1 MRIVVT
7 GASGFVGSNLWG
19 YLKDVQKDFIIEPY
33 NRSDGIQQLQKIPS
47 FSAIIHLAGKAHDL
61 KNVADSSEYYS
72 ANYEFTK
79 QIFNAFLQSSAEV
92 FIFMSS
98 VKAVADNFHGI
109 LEETVKPSPQT
120 HYGKSKLL
128 AENFIMES
136 LYSPNK
142 RVYILRP
149 SMIHGPGNKGNL
161 NSLFKL
167 VRSGIPWPLGRFVNK
182 RSYCSIENICFVIK
196 ELILRKEIPS
206 GIYNASDDCS
216 VSTNEIVDLISRELK
231 SPNRKINVP
240 KSFVYLF
247 LKGTDFFNLK
257 FFRNNFEK
265 LTGDFEVSNKKIKS
279 VLNVDMPVDALEGLR
294 KSIKSLNTK

>member
-19 YLKDVQKDFIIEPY
+19 YLKDVQKDFILESY

-47 FSAIIHLAGKAHDL
+47 YSAIVHLAGKAHDL
-61 KNVADSSEYYS
+61 KNIADSSEYYS
-72 ANYEFTK
+72 ANFEFTK
-79 QIFNAFLQSSAEV
+79 HIFNAFLQSSAEV
-92 FIFMSS
+92 FIFLSS

-120 HYGKSKLL
+120 HYGKSKLF
-128 AENFIMES
+128 AEDFIMES

-206 GIYNASDDCS
+206 GIYNVSDDSS
-216 VSTNEIVDLISRELK
+216 VSTNDIVDLIISELQQAPK
-231 SPNRKINVP
+231 KINLP
-240 KSFVYLF
+240 KSLVNLF
-247 LKGTDFFNLK
+247 LKGTDFFNLN
-257 FFRNNFEK
+257 FFRNIFEK

-279 VLNVDMPVDALEGLR
+279 VLNVNMPVDALEGLR